1 MTDGGSNVD
10 VRVTADP
17 GHDLET
23 KPPSPVNHKIPYD
36 RTLPLNPRTV
46 EILLFNPLPLEKTI
60 QDTQVTGNPE
70 GGENQQQLQ

>member
-23 KPPSPVNHKIPYD
+23 KPPS
-36 RTLPLNPRTV
+36 LWSS
-46 EILLFNPLPLEKTI
+46 
-60 QDTQVTGNPE
+60 
-70 GGENQQQLQ
+70 GGLWV